1 MRKIEMMN
9 ELSRENR
16 IMLVTGLIAG
26 ILMVLGGL
34 ISGSMAFVL
43 GVLAGSFYSIL
54 NFKLIHLILKKAIKM
69 PPNKAQSYVQTRY
82 LMRYLL
88 TGVVIYLAIIAPFF
102 DAVGL
107 IIGLFVIKLSILLCE
122 VLLKDRP

>member
-1 MRKIEMMN
+1 MTKIEMMN

-16 IMLVTGLIAG
+16 IIMVTALVAG

-34 ISGSMAFVL
+34 VSGSLPFVL
-43 GVLAGSFYSIL
+43 GVMAGSLYSIL

-102 DAVGL
+102 EVVGL
-107 IIGLFVIKLSILLCE
+107 IMGLLAIKLSILLCE
-122 VLLKDRP
+122 VFVKERP

>member
-1 MRKIEMMN
+1 MMN

-16 IMLVTGLIAG
+16 IMMVTGLMAG

-34 ISGSMAFVL
+34 VTSSMAFVL
-43 GVLAGSFYSIL
+43 GVLVGSLYSIF

-107 IIGLFVIKLSILLCE
+107 IMGLLAMKLSILLCE
-122 VLLKDRP
+122 VFVKERP